1 MNNHDSLL
9 QSEAF
14 NLEEIYGSDVNDEQN
29 RLIIEFMKNME
40 KERNLLP
47 RTVVAKNI
55 KTDENKNNNKPHSI
69 YNIIDMYTE
78 NGELKET
85 HFIKGYNIK
94 WKNAVVQYLNDLR
107 NYIHK
112 KYNRRI
118 INSSKYLTSNCPIL
132 ECLQKNE
139 NLISIFLSKPLCIHL
154 YIYGINYLQIIYYI
168 DLITQ
173 YINLENEGNLC
184 LFLWLAYLLIL
195 LDSLQALDMDVA
207 SNLQVIKR
215 FCLNKIENTDLAITC
230 ETDKSNFLNFFTNF
244 TCKSNEENHRDSYN
258 CTHSVFFI
266 IYLLI
271 TEILS
276 QK

>member
-1 MNNHDSLL
+1 MNNRDFLL

-14 NLEEIYGSDVNDEQN
+14 SLDEIYGSDVNDEQN

-40 KERNLLP
+40 KERSLLP
-47 RTVVAKNI
+47 STVVAKDI
-55 KTDENKNNNKPHSI
+55 KTDENKNNNNKPHSI

-94 WKNAVVQYLNDLR
+94 WKNAVVQCLNNLR

-118 INSSKYLTSNCPIL
+118 INSSKYLTTNCPIL

-154 YIYGINYLQIIYYI
+154 YIY
-168 DLITQ
+168 
-173 YINLENEGNLC
+173 
-184 LFLWLAYLLIL
+184 
-195 LDSLQALDMDVA
+195 DSLQALDMDVA

-215 FCLNKIENTDLAITC
+215 FCLNKIENTDLPITY
-230 ETDKSNFLNFFTNF
+230 ENNKSNLLNFFTNF
-244 TCKSNEENHRDSYN
+244 TCKSNEKNYTDSYN
-258 CTHSVFFI
+258 SPCAIFFI

>member
-1 MNNHDSLL
+1 MNSRDSLL

-14 NLEEIYGSDVNDEQN
+14 SLDEIYGSDVNDEQN

-40 KERNLLP
+40 KERSLLP
-47 RTVVAKNI
+47 STVVAKNI
-55 KTDENKNNNKPHSI
+55 KTNENKNNNKPHSI
-69 YNIIDMYTE
+69 YNIIDMYKET
-78 NGELKET
+78 GELKET

-94 WKNAVVQYLNDLR
+94 WKNAVVQCLNNLR

-118 INSSKYLTSNCPIL
+118 INSSKYLTTNCPIL

-173 YINLENEGNLC
+173 YINLENHGNLC
-184 LFLWLAYLLIL
+184 LFLWLTYLLIL

-215 FCLNKIENTDLAITC
+215 FCLNKIENTGAAITYENNKC
-230 ETDKSNFLNFFTNF
+230 NLLNFFTNF
-244 TCKSNEENHRDSYN
+244 TCKSNEENYMDSYN
-258 CTHSVFFI
+258 STCGIFFI